1 LKTTRKYGKKADLAL
16 STWVKLARAFSVFN
30 KATIRDIET
39 YGLTEAQFG
48 VLETL
53 GHLGTMTFTQL
64 CKKRLVSGGNMTV
77 VVDNLEKQGLVER
90 KHCEEDRRA
99 IYVRLTK
106 KGEAVFQD
114 IFPKHAKVVAGLA
127 SVLTEKEQEALG
139 GLLKKLGLALVE
151 REQPSHTVH

>member
-1 LKTTRKYGKKADLAL
+1 MKTTKKYGKKADLAL
-16 STWVKLARAFSVFN
+16 TTWVKLARAFSVFS
-30 KATIRDIET
+30 KASSKDIET
-39 YGLTEAQFG
+39 YGLTEPQFG

-53 GHLGTMTFTQL
+53 GHLCTMTFSQL

-106 KGEAVFQD
+106 KGEEVFND
-114 IFPKHAKVVAGLA
+114 IFPKHAKFVAGLTSA
-127 SVLTEKEQEALG
+127 LTEKEQEDLG
-139 GLLKKLGLALVE
+139 RLLKKLGLSLSHPVE
-151 REQPSHTVH
+151 